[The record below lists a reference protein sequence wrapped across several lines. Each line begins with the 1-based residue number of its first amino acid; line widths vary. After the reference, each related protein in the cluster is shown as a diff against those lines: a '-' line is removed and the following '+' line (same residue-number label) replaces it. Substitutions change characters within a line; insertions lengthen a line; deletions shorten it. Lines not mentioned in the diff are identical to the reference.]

1 MLKGASPRLD
11 PHCCTTYKQPMT
23 NVQTL
28 ADARPRREPGKRM
41 RSRLLDAAVELF
53 KARGAGGVAVAEIA
67 AAAGA
72 YPSQV
77 TYYFRTK
84 EALFVEAACREVLY
98 VARQAEIAAAASLNG
113 ADYNRRL
120 VKAVIGSPGLAL
132 FVEALS
138 LTRRRQDLA
147 PLIERTFERLHAEGD
162 RAYAEA
168 RRRRGWTHGEDAGT
182 VARRFWTLALG
193 ITLREGAT
201 EASVADAVEEM
212 TALLRHRPETIRAA
226 PSPGDI

>member
-1 MLKGASPRLD
+1 MPTVSS
-11 PHCCTTYKQPMT
+11 
-23 NVQTL
+23 L
-28 ADARPRREPGKRM
+28 AEVRAVREPGKRM
-41 RSRLLDAAVELF
+41 RSRLLDAAVVLF
-53 KARGAGGVAVAEIA
+53 KEKGASGVAVAEIA

-98 VARQAEIAAAASLNG
+98 VARQAEQAAAGARNG
-113 ADYNRRL
+113 SDYNRRL
-120 VKAVIGSPGLAL
+120 VETVIGSPGLAL

-162 RAYAEA
+162 RAYGET
-168 RRRRGWTHGEDAGT
+168 RHRRGWSESEDAAT

-193 ITLREGAT
+193 VALREGAT
-201 EASVADAVEEM
+201 EASVAEAVEEM
-212 TALLRHRPETIRAA
+212 VALLRHDIGAKPHTRGET
-226 PSPGDI
+226 

>member
-1 MLKGASPRLD
+1 MPTAPSLVELRA
-11 PHCCTTYKQPMT
+11 
-23 NVQTL
+23 V
-28 ADARPRREPGKRM
+28 REPGKRM
-41 RSRLLDAAVELF
+41 RSRLLDAAVVLF
-53 KARGAGGVAVAEIA
+53 KEKGQAGVAVAEIA

-98 VARQAEIAAAASLNG
+98 VARQAELAAAGAASG
-113 ADYNRRL
+113 SDYNRRL
-120 VKAVIGSPGLAL
+120 VETVIGSPGLAL

-147 PLIERTFERLHAEGD
+147 LLIERTFERLHAEGD
-162 RAYAEA
+162 RAYAET
-168 RRRRGWTHGEDAGT
+168 RHRRGWSEAEDAAT

-193 ITLREGAT
+193 VALREGAT
-201 EASVADAVEEM
+201 EATVAEAVEEM
-212 TALLRHRPETIRAA
+212 TALLRHDVGNSRPHTGEA
-226 PSPGDI
+226 

>member
-1 MLKGASPRLD
+1 MAK
-11 PHCCTTYKQPMT
+11 
-23 NVQTL
+23 VQTL
-28 ADARPRREPGKRM
+28 TEVRAVREPGKRM

-53 KARGAGGVAVAEIA
+53 KSRGAAGVAVAEIA

-98 VARQAEIAAAASLNG
+98 VAAQAEAAAANAPTG

-120 VKAVIGSPGLAL
+120 VETVLGAPGLAL

-138 LTRRRQDLA
+138 LTRRRQDLS
-147 PLIERTFERLHAEGD
+147 PLVERTFERLHAEGD
-162 RAYAEA
+162 RAYADV
-168 RRRRGWTHGEDAGT
+168 RRRRGWTGAEDPAVT
-182 VARRFWTLALG
+182 ARRFWTLALG
-193 ITLREGAT
+193 VALREGAT
-201 EASVADAVEEM
+201 EATVSEAVEDM
-212 TALLRHRPETIRAA
+212 IALLRLNR
-226 PSPGDI
+226 GDA

>member
-1 MLKGASPRLD
+1 MADVRS
-11 PHCCTTYKQPMT
+11 
-23 NVQTL
+23 L
-28 ADARPRREPGKRM
+28 AEARPMREPGKRM
-41 RSRLLDAAVELF
+41 RSQLLDAAVELF
-53 KARGAGGVAVAEIA
+53 KSKGLAGVAVAEIA
-67 AAAGA
+67 TAAGA

-98 VARQAEIAAAASLNG
+98 VARQAEQAASSAPTAL
-113 ADYNRRL
+113 DYNRRL
-120 VKAVIGSPGLAL
+120 VETVIGAPGLAL

-162 RAYAEA
+162 RAYADT
-168 RRRRGWTHGEDAGT
+168 RHTRGWSEAEDAAT

-193 ITLREGAT
+193 VTLREGAT
-201 EASVADAVEEM
+201 ENTVAEAVEEM
-212 TALLRHRPETIRAA
+212 TALLRHNVSKTAQGAR
-226 PSPGDI
+226 

>member
-1 MLKGASPRLD
+1 M
-11 PHCCTTYKQPMT
+11 TYKQAMAT
-23 NVQTL
+23 VQSL
-28 ADARPRREPGKRM
+28 AEARAVREPGKRM

-53 KARGAGGVAVAEIA
+53 KAKGQAGVSVAEIA

-98 VARQAEIAAAASLNG
+98 VARQAELAAAG
-113 ADYNRRL
+113 ARSGSDYNRRL
-120 VKAVIGSPGLAL
+120 VEAVIGSPGLAL

-147 PLIERTFERLHAEGD
+147 PLVERTFERLHAEGD
-162 RAYAEA
+162 RAYAES
-168 RRRRGWTHGEDAGT
+168 RRSHGWSQAEDAGT

-193 ITLREGAT
+193 VALREGAT
-201 EASVADAVEEM
+201 EATVAEAVEEM
-212 TALLRHRPETIRAA
+212 MALLHHGQAA
-226 PSPGDI
+226 HASGDR

>member
-1 MLKGASPRLD
+1 MADVRS
-11 PHCCTTYKQPMT
+11 
-23 NVQTL
+23 L
-28 ADARPRREPGKRM
+28 AEVRPLREPGKRM

-53 KARGAGGVAVAEIA
+53 KAKGAAGVAVAEIA

-98 VARQAEIAAAASLNG
+98 VARQAETAAASARTG
-113 ADYNRRL
+113 SEYNRRL
-120 VKAVIGSPGLAL
+120 VETVIGSPGLAL

-162 RAYAEA
+162 RAYAET
-168 RRRRGWTHGEDAGT
+168 RRSRGWDAAEDAAT
-182 VARRFWTLALG
+182 MARRFWTLALG
-193 ITLREGAT
+193 VALREGAT
-201 EASVADAVEEM
+201 EATVEEAVEEM
-212 TALLRHRPETIRAA
+212 VALLPHKPRTGAA
-226 PSPGDI
+226 

>member
-1 MLKGASPRLD
+1 MP
-11 PHCCTTYKQPMT
+11 
-23 NVQTL
+23 NVQAL
-28 ADARPRREPGKRM
+28 ADVRAVREPGKRM

-53 KARGAGGVAVAEIA
+53 KAKGAAGVAVAEIA

-98 VARQAEIAAAASLNG
+98 VARQAEAAAAG
-113 ADYNRRL
+113 ALTGSDYNRRL
-120 VKAVIGSPGLAL
+120 VETVVGSPGLAL

-162 RAYAEA
+162 RAYAES
-168 RRRRGWTHGEDAGT
+168 RRRRGWSTAEDAGT

-193 ITLREGAT
+193 VALREGAT
-201 EASVADAVEEM
+201 EATVADAVEEM
-212 TALLRHRPETIRAA
+212 VALLRHDRAA
-226 PSPGDI
+226 RTGDS

>member
-1 MLKGASPRLD
+1 M
-11 PHCCTTYKQPMT
+11 
-23 NVQTL
+23 QTL
-28 ADARPRREPGKRM
+28 ADVRAVREPGKRM

-53 KARGAGGVAVAEIA
+53 KVKGLGAASVAEIA
-67 AAAGA
+67 RAAGA

-98 VARQAEIAAAASLNG
+98 VARQAEAAAAG
-113 ADYNRRL
+113 AATGSEYNRRL
-120 VKAVIGSPGLAL
+120 VETVVGSPGLAL

-147 PLIERTFERLHAEGD
+147 PLIARTFERLHAEGD
-162 RAYAEA
+162 RAYADA
-168 RRRRGWTHGEDAGT
+168 RRTRGWIGPESAAT

-193 ITLREGAT
+193 VALREGAT
-201 EASVADAVEEM
+201 DATVADAVDEM
-212 TALLRHRPETIRAA
+212 MALLRAA
-226 PSPGDI
+226 PVTREPTVRNPANEQTGDA

>member
-1 MLKGASPRLD
+1 MA
-11 PHCCTTYKQPMT
+11 
-23 NVQTL
+23 NVQSL
-28 ADARPRREPGKRM
+28 AEVRAVREPGKRM

-53 KARGAGGVAVAEIA
+53 KAKGLSAVSVAEIA

-72 YPSQV
+72 FPSQV

-98 VARQAEIAAAASLNG
+98 VARQAEAAASQAVSG
-113 ADYNRRL
+113 SDYNRRL
-120 VKAVIGSPGLAL
+120 VRTVIGSPGLAL

-162 RAYAEA
+162 RAYGET
-168 RRRRGWTHGEDAGT
+168 RHRRGWAQAENAAT

-193 ITLREGAT
+193 VALREGAT
-201 EASVADAVEEM
+201 DASVDDAVEEM
-212 TALLRHRPETIRAA
+212 VALLRLDHTPQR
-226 PSPGDI
+226 SGDL

>member
-1 MLKGASPRLD
+1 MR
-11 PHCCTTYKQPMT
+11 YKQLM
-23 NVQTL
+23 
-28 ADARPRREPGKRM
+28 ADVRSLSEARAVREPGKRM

-53 KARGAGGVAVAEIA
+53 KAKGQGGVSVAEIA

-98 VARQAEIAAAASLNG
+98 VARQAELAAAGAASG
-113 ADYNRRL
+113 SAYNRRL
-120 VKAVIGSPGLAL
+120 VEAVIGSPGLAL

-147 PLIERTFERLHAEGD
+147 PLVERTFERLHAEGD
-162 RAYAEA
+162 RAYAET
-168 RRRRGWTHGEDAGT
+168 RHRRGWSEAEDAAT

-193 ITLREGAT
+193 VALREGAT

-212 TALLRHRPETIRAA
+212 VALLRQEPVTIRHAH
-226 PSPGDI
+226 SSGDA

>member
-1 MLKGASPRLD
+1 MA
-11 PHCCTTYKQPMT
+11 YKQAMA
-23 NVQTL
+23 NVQSL
-28 ADARPRREPGKRM
+28 AEVRAVREPGKRM

-53 KARGAGGVAVAEIA
+53 KAKGLSAVAVAEIA

-98 VARQAEIAAAASLNG
+98 VARQAEQAAAAAASG
-113 ADYNRRL
+113 RDYNRRL
-120 VKAVIGSPGLAL
+120 VETVIGSPGLAL

-147 PLIERTFERLHAEGD
+147 PLVERTFERLHAEGD
-162 RAYAEA
+162 RAYGET
-168 RRRRGWTHGEDAGT
+168 RHRRGWSEADPAAT

-193 ITLREGAT
+193 VALREGAT
-201 EASVADAVEEM
+201 EATVAEAVEEM
-212 TALLRHRPETIRAA
+212 VALLHFDPA
-226 PSPGDI
+226 PHGDR

>member
-1 MLKGASPRLD
+1 M
-11 PHCCTTYKQPMT
+11 TYKQAMAT
-23 NVQTL
+23 VQSL
-28 ADARPRREPGKRM
+28 AEVRAVREPGKRM

-53 KARGAGGVAVAEIA
+53 KAKGLSAVAVAEIA
-67 AAAGA
+67 TAAGA

-98 VARQAEIAAAASLNG
+98 VARQAELAAAG
-113 ADYNRRL
+113 APSGSDYNRRL
-120 VKAVIGSPGLAL
+120 VETVIGSPGLAL

-162 RAYAEA
+162 RAYGET
-168 RRRRGWTHGEDAGT
+168 RHRRGWAQAESAAT

-193 ITLREGAT
+193 VALREGAT
-201 EASVADAVEEM
+201 EASIQEAVEEM
-212 TALLRHRPETIRAA
+212 VALLRLDHTPHSS
-226 PSPGDI
+226 SPGDA

>member
-1 MLKGASPRLD
+1 MAE
-11 PHCCTTYKQPMT
+11 
-23 NVQTL
+23 
-28 ADARPRREPGKRM
+28 ARALREPGKRM
-41 RSRLLDAAVELF
+41 RSRLLDAAVDLF
-53 KARGAGGVAVAEIA
+53 KARGAAGVAVAEIA

-98 VARQAEIAAAASLNG
+98 VARQAEQAAASAASG
-113 ADYNRRL
+113 SDYNRRL
-120 VKAVIGSPGLAL
+120 VETVIGSPGLAL

-162 RAYAEA
+162 RAYAET
-168 RRRRGWTHGEDAGT
+168 RQRRGWSGVEEAGT

-193 ITLREGAT
+193 VALREGAT
-201 EASVADAVEEM
+201 GATMDDAVEEM
-212 TALLRHRPETIRAA
+212 AALLRHTPPKSR
-226 PSPGDI
+226 SGDA

>member
-1 MLKGASPRLD
+1 MA
-11 PHCCTTYKQPMT
+11 YKQAMAD
-23 NVQTL
+23 VRSL
-28 ADARPRREPGKRM
+28 AEARPMREPGKRM

-53 KARGAGGVAVAEIA
+53 KEKGLGGASVAEIA

-98 VARQAEIAAAASLNG
+98 VARQAEAAAAGGVSG
-113 ADYNRRL
+113 SDYNRRL
-120 VKAVIGSPGLAL
+120 VETVIGSPGLAL

-162 RAYAEA
+162 RAYAA
-168 RRRRGWTHGEDAGT
+168 TRARRGWTGPESTAT

-193 ITLREGAT
+193 VTLREGAT
-201 EASVADAVEEM
+201 EATIAEAVAEM
-212 TALLRHRPETIRAA
+212 TSLLRLDFA
-226 PSPGDI
+226 SPGAR

>member
-1 MLKGASPRLD
+1 MPK
-11 PHCCTTYKQPMT
+11 
-23 NVQTL
+23 VQSL
-28 ADARPRREPGKRM
+28 ADVRAVREPGKRM

-53 KARGAGGVAVAEIA
+53 KAKGLSAVAVAEIA

-98 VARQAEIAAAASLNG
+98 VARQAEQAAAGAASG
-113 ADYNRRL
+113 RDYNRSL
-120 VKAVIGSPGLAL
+120 VETVIGSPGLAL

-147 PLIERTFERLHAEGD
+147 PLVERTFERLHAEGD
-162 RAYAEA
+162 RAYGET
-168 RRRRGWTHGEDAGT
+168 RHRRGWSEAEPAAT

-193 ITLREGAT
+193 VALREGAT
-201 EASVADAVEEM
+201 EASVAEAVEEM
-212 TALLRHRPETIRAA
+212 VALLHFDSA
-226 PSPGDI
+226 PHGDR

>member
-1 MLKGASPRLD
+1 M
-11 PHCCTTYKQPMT
+11 TYKQGMQ
-23 NVQTL
+23 NVRPL
-28 ADARPRREPGKRM
+28 AEVRAVREPGKRM

-53 KARGAGGVAVAEIA
+53 KAKGASVAVAEIA

-98 VARQAEIAAAASLNG
+98 VARQAESAAQAALNG
-113 ADYNRRL
+113 RDYNRRL
-120 VKAVIGSPGLAL
+120 IETVIGSPGLAL

-147 PLIERTFERLHAEGD
+147 PLVERTFERLHAEGD

-168 RRRRGWTHGEDAGT
+168 RRRRGWSANEDAA
-182 VARRFWTLALG
+182 VAARRFWTLALG
-193 ITLREGAT
+193 VALREGAT
-201 EASVADAVEEM
+201 EASLAEAVEEM
-212 TALLRHRPETIRAA
+212 AALLRHDPA
-226 PSPGDI
+226 PTRSSPGDQ

>member
-1 MLKGASPRLD
+1 MAELRA
-11 PHCCTTYKQPMT
+11 
-23 NVQTL
+23 V
-28 ADARPRREPGKRM
+28 REPGKRM

-53 KARGAGGVAVAEIA
+53 KAKGAGGVAVAEIA

-98 VARQAEIAAAASLNG
+98 VARQAEAAAAG
-113 ADYNRRL
+113 ALSGSDYNRRL
-120 VKAVIGSPGLAL
+120 VETVIGSPGLAL

-147 PLIERTFERLHAEGD
+147 PLVERTFERLHAEGD
-162 RAYAEA
+162 RAYADA
-168 RRRRGWTHGEDAGT
+168 RRRRGWSAAEDAAT

-193 ITLREGAT
+193 VALREGAT
-201 EASVADAVEEM
+201 ETTVADAVEEM
-212 TALLRHRPETIRAA
+212 TALLRHEPVAA
-226 PSPGDI
+226 PPARLFGDA